1 MWSYGHRNPQGIV
14 DGLNDDEIW
23 IHEHGPRG
31 GDEINIILDPKPGE
45 NPLNRNYAW
54 PKATYGINYSGSE
67 ITK

>member
-31 GDEINIILDPKPGE
+31 GDEINII
-45 NPLNRNYAW
+45 
-54 PKATYGINYSGSE
+54 T
-67 ITK
+67 